1 MKHIESRLQIACV
14 RWFRM
19 AYPKYKLMLFS
30 VPNGGKRTLME
41 AIIMKNEGVVSG
53 VSDLILLVGRKGFN
67 SLCIEMKNKTSQT
80 LNQKVWQ
87 LEAERNG
94 NKYVV
99 CKSFEEFRI
108 TIEDYLN

>member
-14 RWFRM
+14 RWFRI

-53 VSDLILLVGRKGFN
+53 VSDLILLIGRKGFN

-80 LNQKVWQ
+80 LNQKCW
-87 LEAERNG
+87 
-94 NKYVV
+94 
-99 CKSFEEFRI
+99 
-108 TIEDYLN
+108 

>member
-99 CKSFEEFRI
+99 CKSFDEFRMA
-108 TIEDYLN
+108 IEDYLN

>member
-19 AYPKYKLMLFS
+19 QYPQFKLMLFS

-41 AIIMKNEGVVSG
+41 AIIMKNEGVVAG
-53 VSDLILLVGRKGFN
+53 VSDLISLVGRKGFN

-80 LNQKVWQ
+80 LNQKTWQ
-87 LEAERNG
+87 INAEMNG

-99 CKSFEEFRI
+99 CKSFEDFRNE
-108 TIEDYLN
+108 IESYLN

>member
-80 LNQKVWQ
+80 LNQKCW
-87 LEAERNG
+87 
-94 NKYVV
+94 
-99 CKSFEEFRI
+99 
-108 TIEDYLN
+108 

>member
-99 CKSFEEFRI
+99 CKSFDEFR
-108 TIEDYLN
+108 TAIEDYIN

>member
-19 AYPKYKLMLFS
+19 AYPQYKLMLFS

-80 LNQKVWQ
+80 INQKCWQ

-99 CKSFEEFRI
+99 CKSFDEFRMA
-108 TIEDYLN
+108 IEDYLK

>member
-1 MKHIESRLQIACV
+1 
-14 RWFRM
+14 
-19 AYPKYKLMLFS
+19 MLFS

-87 LEAERNG
+87 LDAERNG

-99 CKSFEEFRI
+99 CKSFDEFRMA
-108 TIEDYLN
+108 IEDYLN

>member
-1 MKHIESRLQIACV
+1 MFSYFLRLF
-14 RWFRM
+14 FRPYDAM
-19 AYPKYKLMLFS
+19 QVY
-30 VPNGGKRTLME
+30 
-41 AIIMKNEGVVSG
+41 VSG

-80 LNQKVWQ
+80 LNQKCWQ

-99 CKSFEEFRI
+99 CKSFEEFRMV
-108 TIEDYLN
+108 IEEYLN

>member
-99 CKSFEEFRI
+99 CKSFEEFRMI
-108 TIEDYLN
+108 IEDYLK

>member
-99 CKSFEEFRI
+99 CKSFEEFRMI
-108 TIEDYLN
+108 IEDYLN

>member
-99 CKSFEEFRI
+99 CKSFDEFR
-108 TIEDYLN
+108 TAIEDYLN

>member
-19 AYPKYKLMLFS
+19 AYPKYKLILFS

-80 LNQKVWQ
+80 LNQKCWQ
-87 LEAERNG
+87 LDAERNG
-94 NKYVV
+94 NEYVV
-99 CKSFEEFRI
+99 CKSFDELRMIIEE
-108 TIEDYLN
+108 DLN

>member
-19 AYPKYKLMLFS
+19 QYPQYKLMLFS

-53 VSDLILLVGRKGFN
+53 VSDLILLIGRKGFN

-99 CKSFEEFRI
+99 CKSFDEFRMA
-108 TIEDYLN
+108 IEDYLN

>member
-53 VSDLILLVGRKGFN
+53 VSDLILLVGRKG
-67 SLCIEMKNKTSQT
+67 
-80 LNQKVWQ
+80 V
-87 LEAERNG
+87 
-94 NKYVV
+94 
-99 CKSFEEFRI
+99 
-108 TIEDYLN
+108 

>member
-14 RWFRM
+14 RWFRL

-80 LNQKVWQ
+80 LNQKTWQ
-87 LEAERNG
+87 INAELNG

-99 CKSFEEFRI
+99 CKSFDEFRI

>member
-19 AYPKYKLMLFS
+19 QYPKYKLMLFS

-99 CKSFEEFRI
+99 CKSFDEFRI

>member
-14 RWFRM
+14 RWFRKT
-19 AYPKYKLMLFS
+19 YPKYKLMLFS

-80 LNQKVWQ
+80 LNQKCWQ

-99 CKSFEEFRI
+99 CKSFEEFRMV
-108 TIEDYLN
+108 IEEYLN

>member
-108 TIEDYLN
+108 TIEGYLN

>member
-1 MKHIESRLQIACV
+1 MKHIESKLQIACV

-99 CKSFEEFRI
+99 CKSFEEFRMI
-108 TIEDYLN
+108 IEDYLN